1 MKDIWVIGTGPMAR
15 EHVRSLYG
23 SHSDRLLVIGRNE
36 TAALDLQ
43 TSMGQTA
50 TSSGIAHAISE
61 LSLPDFAI
69 VATSIDS
76 LASLTLQLIRA
87 GVKRILVE
95 KPGSIYL
102 RELELLREEA
112 NLYGCQLYVAYNR
125 RFFRSVQAAR
135 QYIKMDGGAQ
145 LVNFDFTERS
155 EIVKKLTKPPG
166 VLDRW
171 ILSNSTHVLDTAFFL
186 AGKPKEMQSW
196 YAGGL
201 DWHPTG
207 SRYCGA
213 GVTENGAL
221 FSYQANWSAPGSWAL
236 TVTTE
241 NHQLKMSPMERLVLK
256 DKQGKE
262 ITVQSA
268 DYIDTCQTNKYKEGL
283 REQNIAFLEGINESL
298 CSLDNHIENFAIYM
312 RISNYE

>member
-15 EHVRSLYG
+15 EHVRSLYVT
-23 SHSDRLLVIGRNE
+23 HSDRLLVIGRNE
-36 TAALDLQ
+36 AATFELK
-43 TSMGQTA
+43 TSMGLAA

-76 LASLTLQLIRA
+76 LTSLTLQLIRA

-102 RELELLREEA
+102 RELELLRKEA
-112 NLYGCQLYVAYNR
+112 NLYGSQIFVAYNR

-135 QYIKMDGGAQ
+135 HYIKIDGGAQ

-155 EIVKKLTKPPG
+155 DIVKKLTKPPG

-171 ILSNSTHVLDTAFFL
+171 LLSNSTHVLDTAFFL
-186 AGKPKEMQSW
+186 VGKPRQMQCW
-196 YAGGL
+196 FAGGL
-201 DWHPTG
+201 DWHLTA

-241 NHQLKMSPMERLVLK
+241 NYQLMMSPMERLVVK
-256 DKQGKE
+256 DRQGIE
-262 ITVQSA
+262 ITIPSA
-268 DYIDTCQTNKYKEGL
+268 DYIDPCQSIKYKEGV
-283 REQNIAFLEGINESL
+283 REQNIAFLEGIDESL
-298 CSLDNHIENFAIYM
+298 CSLDNHIENFEAYM